1 MDKIQFAK
9 RIRDSIKS
17 GQLNTLKD
25 LLEREPKMLEYVTPF
40 GTWLHVATAHGQLE
54 IIEYLI
60 NSGINIHA
68 KCGTFSTNVLER
80 AATKGHLHIAE
91 YFIKHQVEMDT
102 SEPDRNPLFAAI
114 YSGHFEIVKLL
125 VMNGIDITI
134 KYSGNNMKEMDA
146 YTFAVERGEM
156 EIAEY
161 VKRKLNE
168 NIYS

>member
-25 LLEREPKMLEYVTPF
+25 LLEREPKMLEHVTPF
-40 GTWLHVATAHGQLE
+40 GTWLHVATAYGNLE
-54 IIEYLI
+54 IIEHLI
-60 NSGINIHA
+60 HSGIDIHA
-68 KCGTFSTNVLER
+68 KCGTFSTNALER
-80 AATKGHLHIAE
+80 AATKGHFHIAE

>member
-68 KCGTFSTNVLER
+68 KCGTFSTNALER

-114 YSGHFEIVKLL
+114 YSGHFKIVKLL
-125 VMNGIDITI
+125 FMNGIDITI

-146 YTFAVERGEM
+146 YMFAVERGEM